1 MPETKTKKLRL
12 FKFASEYNLS
22 ATTLAEFLNK
32 KGYKIKSHMSLLTDE
47 MLKDINEHYKKD
59 IEKAEKHYKKI
70 AEFNK
75 KRAEKSEEEE
85 DKQVVEEPPETVA
98 APAAKGKDEAEQEQ
112 HQ

>member
-1 MPETKTKKLRL
+1 MPETKPKKLRL

-22 ATTLAEFLNK
+22 ATTLTEFLTK

-75 KRAEKSEEEE
+75 KRAEKSAEEE
-85 DKQVVEEPPETVA
+85 DKTVVEELPETVA
-98 APAAKGKDEAEQEQ
+98 TAPIAAETEIGRA
-112 HQ
+112 HV